1 MFINTALKQ
10 RGFGC
15 NEGMSP
21 SLSRP
26 EVRDEEPCVGC
37 PALEAPQPVLQ
48 PSDCSKNEIIVLED
62 RAEAIST
69 RNMPSLTT

>member
-1 MFINTALKQ
+1 
-10 RGFGC
+10 
-15 NEGMSP
+15 MSP
-21 SLSRP
+21 SLSHP

-37 PALEAPQPVLQ
+37 PGLEAPHSVLQ
-48 PSDCSKNEIIVLED
+48 SSDCSKNQIFVLEG